1 MKTTSI
7 AVGIILNSEKNQ
19 IFLTRRVAGSHLAGF
34 WEFAGGKVEPEESAE
49 QAVIRELKEEVG
61 ISVTQLIPFSTVEH
75 EYPEKRLILQFFLV
89 TAFNGLPSGQEGQE
103 STWANI
109 TSLPDF
115 DFPEANGAVIK
126 ALMAQFA

>member
-61 ISVTQLIPFSTVEH
+61 ISVTQLTPFSTVEH

-89 TAFNGLPSGQEGQE
+89 TAFDGLPCGQEGQE

-109 TSLPDF
+109 TSLLDF